1 MPKFMNIIQGIFEE
15 QEHSIVA
22 SAVDPKSTRTRE
34 LDKLRK
40 WFKGRYKPMLDA
52 VNNIAGYQP
61 EPEWIPETL
70 DELGIYEQTGGF
82 KLVKETEIEEGLD
95 YSFYI
100 SDWKEIKRKMIY
112 DFASINSAAVKD
124 YTDQYTRKAKAR
136 YVNPAKLIIQYS
148 RYWDHRNSEYGG
160 EVIQE
165 SISNIRKNTDLSEE
179 ILRQLAQFY
188 NGRSSNLTISSW
200 AEDDLKLEGGG
211 WKYDNF
217 MIEVVDAEWF
227 SVNEKGRTYRTNSRG
242 DTFSYDEKEGTTHD
256 TQKKTTVLKKY
267 KVVYRAKWIVGT
279 NYVYDFGLQYDVPRP
294 GKKEVELSYK
304 FYKLPGRSIVDLSRS
319 NVDQMELTWFKLQNA
334 LAMSSNSGIAVEYTS
349 LMNMKLGG
357 QKMEPME
364 ILAIRRETGDLI
376 YKATTHL
383 GKPNL
388 PGGMR
393 PIQELSGGIGPQLE
407 EFVRLFEMNL
417 EMIREVTG
425 INRIADASNPDPNQS
440 VGGSQ
445 MAIAATT
452 NSLKPLYSG
461 YARLKEK
468 VARSLAL
475 RIQLLIKHDKKAY
488 EGYIPVVGGS
498 GVKILSV
505 GADAI
510 DADYEIKIQARPTKE
525 RKQVIMEAA
534 MKSMQPDKDGYVGI
548 EESDF
553 MMIERLLENGNEK
566 LAEIMLNYRSRK
578 NKERQ
583 LKLQRENMEISSKND
598 QQSKIVAAEEERKN
612 MKFESDL
619 EMQKETVKADLED
632 RNNKREHQRKLEQI
646 ALEQTYKENT
656 DQSKL
661 KTKTA

>member
-1 MPKFMNIIQGIFEE
+1 LDESEDGSELEGYMNLNWDILAVMPKFMNIIQGIFEE

-256 TQKKTTVLKKY
+256 TQKKTTVLKNIK
-267 KVVYRAKWIVGT
+267 
-279 NYVYDFGLQYDVPRP
+279 
-294 GKKEVELSYK
+294 LST
-304 FYKLPGRSIVDLSRS
+304 G
-319 NVDQMELTWFKLQNA
+319 QN
-334 LAMSSNSGIAVEYTS
+334 G
-349 LMNMKLGG
+349 
-357 QKMEPME
+357 
-364 ILAIRRETGDLI
+364 
-376 YKATTHL
+376 
-383 GKPNL
+383 
-388 PGGMR
+388 
-393 PIQELSGGIGPQLE
+393 
-407 EFVRLFEMNL
+407 
-417 EMIREVTG
+417 
-425 INRIADASNPDPNQS
+425 
-440 VGGSQ
+440 
-445 MAIAATT
+445 
-452 NSLKPLYSG
+452 
-461 YARLKEK
+461 
-468 VARSLAL
+468 
-475 RIQLLIKHDKKAY
+475 
-488 EGYIPVVGGS
+488 
-498 GVKILSV
+498 
-505 GADAI
+505 
-510 DADYEIKIQARPTKE
+510 
-525 RKQVIMEAA
+525 
-534 MKSMQPDKDGYVGI
+534 
-548 EESDF
+548 
-553 MMIERLLENGNEK
+553 
-566 LAEIMLNYRSRK
+566 
-578 NKERQ
+578 
-583 LKLQRENMEISSKND
+583 
-598 QQSKIVAAEEERKN
+598 
-612 MKFESDL
+612 
-619 EMQKETVKADLED
+619 
-632 RNNKREHQRKLEQI
+632 
-646 ALEQTYKENT
+646 
-656 DQSKL
+656 
-661 KTKTA
+661 